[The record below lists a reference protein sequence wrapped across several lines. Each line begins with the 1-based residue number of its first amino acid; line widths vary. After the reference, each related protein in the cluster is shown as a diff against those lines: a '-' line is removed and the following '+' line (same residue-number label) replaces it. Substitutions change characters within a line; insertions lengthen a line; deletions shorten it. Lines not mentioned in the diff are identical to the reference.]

1 MTDRLNYHD
10 ILEENLVLEMEWL
23 KEEFEILFES
33 KREEVTVKD
42 KKIAND
48 LLNYILENAN
58 VHDNFILL
66 NVMDEIT
73 TNIEK
78 SYPSLFNSNWSKI
91 VYLNKKNCDGFSLEI
106 VVIYFTIKTSHLTLF
121 ITSVGIE
128 PNNLRFINPCVP
140 L

>member
-78 SYPSLFNSNWSKI
+78 SYPSLFNSN
-91 VYLNKKNCDGFSLEI
+91 
-106 VVIYFTIKTSHLTLF
+106 
-121 ITSVGIE
+121 
-128 PNNLRFINPCVP
+128 
-140 L
+140 